1 MTDSSRSNRRTDEIR
16 RRRSRQSQKTKQS
29 TRRTRRKYTAPTTP
43 PVMVRNS
50 GVTSAS
56 MSGVRLKD
64 KPSRR
69 VKRRYDVALNM
80 PGAEM
85 RLPAIPQIRM
95 GWRFA
100 SFVMAGFLGIVLY
113 YLANSPIYRVE
124 EAEISGLRNLSYTS
138 VDSVL
143 DVSGKS
149 VFELDAGQMRQELV
163 DAFPEF
169 SSVSVAVVLPQTVAI
184 TVTERVPV
192 MIWQQGGRSKLVD
205 ADGMTF
211 PVRNDLALDSYPVI
225 DAQGDPPD
233 LVLPDSTDSSSE
245 FPGLD
250 VLAGENPL
258 DLPVNGKAEQFLSQ
272 EMVEAIL
279 TMAGSAPSG
288 AILVYDPTYGLGW
301 KDQRGWDVYIGDV
314 EDIKMKLSVYD
325 AILEHLKAADTRP
338 ILINVAYVH
347 APYYRLQQ

>member
-100 SFVMAGFLGIVLY
+100 SFVMAGFTGGWPFVSIIFIPLELNKKSTHAIARSLRGKFFGIVIPYTIGLPFFS
-113 YLANSPIYRVE
+113 NFSPGSLP
-124 EAEISGLRNLSYTS
+124 AIS
-138 VDSVL
+138 
-143 DVSGKS
+143 
-149 VFELDAGQMRQELV
+149 
-163 DAFPEF
+163 
-169 SSVSVAVVLPQTVAI
+169 
-184 TVTERVPV
+184 
-192 MIWQQGGRSKLVD
+192 
-205 ADGMTF
+205 TF
-211 PVRNDLALDSYPVI
+211 ACP
-225 DAQGDPPD
+225 
-233 LVLPDSTDSSSE
+233 
-245 FPGLD
+245 
-250 VLAGENPL
+250 
-258 DLPVNGKAEQFLSQ
+258 
-272 EMVEAIL
+272 
-279 TMAGSAPSG
+279 
-288 AILVYDPTYGLGW
+288 
-301 KDQRGWDVYIGDV
+301 
-314 EDIKMKLSVYD
+314 
-325 AILEHLKAADTRP
+325 
-338 ILINVAYVH
+338 
-347 APYYRLQQ
+347 